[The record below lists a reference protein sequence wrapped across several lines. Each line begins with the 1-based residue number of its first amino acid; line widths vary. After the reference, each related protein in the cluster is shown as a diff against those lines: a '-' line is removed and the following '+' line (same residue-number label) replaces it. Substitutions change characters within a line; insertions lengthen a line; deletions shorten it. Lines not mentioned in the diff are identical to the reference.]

1 MNAPVHTPVLDLF
14 RLDGNAALVTGASRG
29 LGRALV
35 IALAE
40 AGADI
45 LAVDIGELDQVAK
58 EVRARGVRCAT
69 RTTDLGHLTPD
80 TATELI
86 SWARTEFP
94 HPTILINNAGIIRRG
109 PATDTTPSE
118 WSAVLDL
125 NLTTPFLLSQ
135 AFAHS
140 VLAAGEDAASIINIA
155 SINSFQGGMEVPSY
169 AASKHGILGLT
180 RALANEWAAHR
191 IRVNAI
197 APGYMETEFTAA
209 HRDDPARAENM
220 LRRIPT
226 GTWGRPEDLAGAA
239 VFLASA
245 ASAYVTGTALSV
257 DGGWLSR

>member
-1 MNAPVHTPVLDLF
+1 MNTPAHTTVMDLF

-29 LGRALV
+29 LGRALA

-58 EVRARGVRCAT
+58 EVRARGVHCAT
-69 RTTDLGHLTPD
+69 RTADLSNLTPD
-80 TATELI
+80 TAAELI
-86 SWARTEFP
+86 SWAKAEFP

-109 PATDTTPSE
+109 PATETTPTD

-180 RALANEWAAHR
+180 KALANEWAAQR

-197 APGYMETEFTAA
+197 APGYMETEFTVA
-209 HRDDPARAENM
+209 HRHDPARAENM
-220 LRRIPT
+220 LRRIPA